1 VSEHRMRM
9 LSRIDAKI
17 RFVPS
22 QVEQPYPPKTSP
34 PKTSG
39 FDYGSVDPS
48 VARFLRGQARRISQT
63 NSRSII
69 QVGKDLLAAKHYLAH
84 GAFANWVEEEVGIP
98 ARTAQVYM
106 QVANWMTGKCATVA
120 LLPASV
126 LYILSAPSTPKQLID
141 DVLADVSAGKHIA
154 AASVRERARALRKGG
169 DRRSASIGAKRADTI
184 VDVAEEDDA
193 RMGAIDD
200 LRLDA
205 EASVA
210 ELVRVLK
217 DGLSARDFERVS
229 RIFASRSLRCDP
241 GLGDAIY
248 HAVATVAIERMDL
261 EGMAI
266 EPC

>member
-1 VSEHRMRM
+1 M
-9 LSRIDAKI
+9 DPKI
-17 RFVPS
+17 RFVTP
-22 QVEQPYPPKTSP
+22 QVEQPYPPKTS
-34 PKTSG
+34 G
-39 FDYGSVDPS
+39 FDYRSVDPS
-48 VARFLRGQARRISQT
+48 VATFLRGQARRISQT

-126 LYILSAPSTPKQLID
+126 LYVLSAPSTPKQLVD
-141 DVLADVSAGKHIA
+141 DVLADISAGKHIA
-154 AASVRERARALRKGG
+154 AASVRERVRAFRKGG
-169 DRRSASIGAKRADTI
+169 HRRNASIGAKRADSI
-184 VDVAEEDDA
+184 VDVAEVDDA
-193 RMGAIDD
+193 RMGAIHD

-205 EASVA
+205 EASVT
-210 ELVRVLK
+210 ELVRVLR
-217 DGLSARDFERVS
+217 DGLSARDFERVT
-229 RIFASRSLRCDP
+229 RIFSSRSLRCDP

-248 HAVATVAIERMDL
+248 HAVATVTVGRMDL
-261 EGMAI
+261 EGRAI